1 MLTIGLHLQAVDN
14 AIVTG
19 IVSTFKE
26 GEPQGSKTTAEDT
39 QLQQP
44 QATSALQ
51 QDSSFA
57 LQQADTGS
65 GVQTLTEDPV
75 VAMEPWG
82 GTEEDRVAIPED
94 GLADMEQQVE
104 RRETMA
110 VGQRKTHHRKHA
122 RLSQGGS
129 NQGGKLYDPATP

>member
-1 MLTIGLHLQAVDN
+1 MQAVDN

-26 GEPQGSKTTAEDT
+26 GESQGSESTAGDS
-39 QLQQP
+39 QVQQP
-44 QATSALQ
+44 QATSAVQ
-51 QDSSFA
+51 QDSSDA
-57 LQQADTGS
+57 LQQADSGS
-65 GVQTLTEDPV
+65 GAQTLAEDPA
-75 VAMEPWG
+75 VAMEPGG
-82 GTEEDRVAIPED
+82 GTEEDRAANPED
-94 GLADMEQQVE
+94 SLADAERQVE